1 MRTVVFAAAAVTALA
16 LGAPGAGAPPTSL
29 RVLFLGN
36 SLTATNDLPAAVARI
51 ASRSGRRLEYRTV
64 APGGYAL
71 EDHWNQGEARP
82 ALTSSHWDVVV
93 MQQGPSALPESQ
105 ANLRQWATRWAAEI
119 RAHGATPAL
128 LTVWPESYRRGA
140 LGEVIRSYRR
150 AADAA
155 RAELLPVGGAWRAAW
170 SCAPVALYG
179 PDGFHPSTLGTYTAA
194 LVVYGRLFRAPVR
207 GAVSP
212 AGVRARTARLV
223 QWSAATALGRPTPP
237 SGRCGRG

>member
-1 MRTVVFAAAAVTALA
+1 MRTAASAAAAATALA

-36 SLTATNDLPAAVARI
+36 SLTATNDLPAAAARI
-51 ASRSGRRLEYRTV
+51 AARSGRRLEYRTI

-71 EDHWNQGEARP
+71 EDHWNQGEARSTL
-82 ALTSSHWDVVV
+82 ASGHWDVVV

-105 ANLRQWATRWAAEI
+105 ANLREWSTRWAAEI

-155 RAELLPVGGAWRAAW
+155 RAELLPAGGAWRTAW
-170 SCAPVALYG
+170 GCGPVALYG
-179 PDGFHPSTLGTYTAA
+179 PDGFHPSVLGTYTAA

-207 GAVSP
+207 GTAAP
-212 AGVRARTARLV
+212 AGVRARAAHIL
-223 QWSAATALGRPTPP
+223 QWSAATALGRRTPAAR
-237 SGRCGRG
+237 RCGRS